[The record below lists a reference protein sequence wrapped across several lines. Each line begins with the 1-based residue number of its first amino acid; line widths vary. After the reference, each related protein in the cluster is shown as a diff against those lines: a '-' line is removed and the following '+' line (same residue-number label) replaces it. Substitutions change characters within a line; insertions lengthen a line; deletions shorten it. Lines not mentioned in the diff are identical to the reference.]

1 MCAVL
6 RGRVRGALIVTSLVA
21 SLSGQED
28 GFQKRDMGRGFLFI
42 TERDMAWPADE
53 VRPLPLEAIDERL
66 HRYRLA
72 QPQLVRSMAQSLERY
87 GQMSPIVVCI
97 QENDHVLVDGFK
109 RLSAARR
116 LKGMA
121 SLVARRLDV
130 DEQGAK
136 AAIYNLN
143 RMGRPPIELEEAWIV
158 HALVREDGLSQVE
171 AAQLLGR
178 HKSWVNR
185 RLAMLERLCEKARE
199 ELRLGLLTPAIA
211 RQLTRLPRGNQT
223 AALATAREA
232 SLTSRE
238 LSGVVDLLLASSTA
252 EQAAFVLSDPRQALR
267 QQSDE
272 YVHRW
277 DPRLS
282 VAGNRAAKRLALLLD
297 CLAKMQSWL
306 RYQGR
311 GELQSCDR
319 EPLVAGFRRLVGEAR
334 LAAEAS
340 EDFVKELNLP

>member
-1 MCAVL
+1 MMD
-6 RGRVRGALIVTSLVA
+6 REMTWTG
-21 SLSGQED
+21 
-28 GFQKRDMGRGFLFI
+28 
-42 TERDMAWPADE
+42 DE
-53 VRPLPLEAIDERL
+53 VRPLPLERIDERL

-72 QPQLVRSMAQSLERY
+72 QPQLEKRMAQSLERY
-87 GQMSPIVVCI
+87 GQVSPVVICLH
-97 QENDHVLVDGFK
+97 EDEPVLIDGFK
-109 RLSAARR
+109 RLHAARG

-143 RMGRPPIELEEAWIV
+143 RIGQRVLELEEAWIV

-185 RLAMLERLCEKARE
+185 RLAMLERLCESARE
-199 ELRLGLLTPAIA
+199 ELRLGLLAPAVA
-211 RQLTRLPRGNQT
+211 RQLTRLPRGNQA
-223 AALATAREA
+223 AALQTTREC

-238 LSGVVDLLLASSTA
+238 LSGVVDLLLASSTQ
-252 EQAAFVLSDPRQALR
+252 EQTAFVLSDPRQALR
-267 QQSDE
+267 QSGE
-272 YVHRW
+272 GYVHHW

-282 VAGNRAAKRLALLLD
+282 TAGNRIAKRLALLLD
-297 CLAKMQSWL
+297 GLAKMQSWL

-311 GELQSCDR
+311 GELQACDR
-319 EPLVAGFRRLVGEAR
+319 EPLQSGFERLVSEAQ
-334 LAAEAS
+334 LTSEAS
-340 EDFVKELNLP
+340 GDFVKELRLP